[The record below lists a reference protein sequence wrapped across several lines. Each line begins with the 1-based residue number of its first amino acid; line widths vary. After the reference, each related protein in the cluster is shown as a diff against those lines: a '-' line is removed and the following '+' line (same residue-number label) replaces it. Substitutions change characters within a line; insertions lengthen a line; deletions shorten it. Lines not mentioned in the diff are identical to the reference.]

1 MQGGGWGADLIL
13 KKLLAAVGSVINEV
27 AERANGVWAA
37 QSIMV
42 WRVALAPHRPR
53 SEFRPCLSSLWA
65 SSDDI
70 TCSREQRL
78 GE

>member
-1 MQGGGWGADLIL
+1 M
-13 KKLLAAVGSVINEV
+13 GSVIDEV
-27 AERANGVWAA
+27 AARANGVWVA

-65 SSDDI
+65 SRDDI
-70 TCSREQRL
+70 TCSRAQQV